1 MLLFGAYFHGIIHF
15 FHSKVHNWSI
25 IKKSMTYSAISSLN
39 DNCQKGKITYDDIHL
54 NSKNCGVEHHKK
66 TYLGDWVTRGHKK

>member
-1 MLLFGAYFHGIIHF
+1 
-15 FHSKVHNWSI
+15 
-25 IKKSMTYSAISSLN
+25 MTYSAISSLN

-54 NSKNCGVEHHKK
+54 NSKNCGVESHKK